1 ETAIETTSDMD
12 FAAPLVTTSEIVD
25 PRFSDVAL
33 NPVKALPTTSEGT
46 TLRSGNFPA
55 PLLSE
60 TAIETTTHM
69 DFAAPLAT
77 TSEIADARFS
87 DVDLNPVKT
96 LDATSDTVGASA
108 SVLNPVKTLPTTS
121 EGTTLS
127 SANFPA
133 PLLML
138 SLNAEATLSAVLR
151 NPVKALVTLSD
162 IVDTEFSEIA
172 RAPVNIRPMT
182 SEGTRLTSGN
192 FPAPLLM
199 LSVTD
204 DAMLLD

>member
-1 ETAIETTSDMD
+1 LFGATARASPSVMGLSVPLVTPSDTADTEFSEIARAPVKALPTTSESTTLRSGNFPAPLLSETAIETTSDMD

-25 PRFSDVAL
+25 PRSSDVVL

-55 PLLSE
+55 PLLRQ
-60 TAIETTTHM
+60 TAIEATSDM

-77 TSEIADARFS
+77 TSEIAEARLS
-87 DVDLNPVKT
+87 DVVLNPVKT
-96 LDATSDTVGASA
+96 LDAASDTVGASA

-127 SANFPA
+127 NANFPA

-138 SLNAEATLSAVLR
+138 SLNAEATLSA
-151 NPVKALVTLSD
+151 
-162 IVDTEFSEIA
+162 
-172 RAPVNIRPMT
+172 
-182 SEGTRLTSGN
+182 
-192 FPAPLLM
+192 
-199 LSVTD
+199 
-204 DAMLLD
+204 